1 MRYAD
6 ERCHKKKG
14 PGLSPEAFP
23 ARSSAGLVAT
33 AAAATVATAA
43 AAVATAA
50 TAAAAA
56 AAAAATVAT
65 TTAAAAAAAAVL
77 RLVDPEAAATEVA
90 TIERLDGGIRVRAFS
105 HLDEGE
111 SSRPTGFPVRD
122 DAHLVHCT
130 VSLEELTDF
139 VLGGS
144 ERQVSDIKLLAQ
156 SIILVAPSHAAGGR
170 DTRRNQGRT
179 IRTIDRARNTL
190 HRRQTGLKPAAD
202 EQERHSSRN
211 GDTQEG

>member
-1 MRYAD
+1 VFQ
-6 ERCHKKKG
+6 EEKG
-14 PGLSPEAFP
+14 PELSPEAFP
-23 ARSSAGLVAT
+23 ARFSAGLVAT
-33 AAAATVATAA
+33 AAATTSATAAATTTVATAA
-43 AAVATAA
+43 SAAAATTTTVATAA
-50 TAAAAA
+50 SG
-56 AAAAATVAT
+56 
-65 TTAAAAAAAAVL
+65 AAAAAAAVL
-77 RLVDPEAAATEVA
+77 RFVDPEAAAPEVA
-90 TIERLDGGIRVRAFS
+90 TIERLDGGIRVRAFA
-105 HLDEGE
+105 HFHEGE
-111 SSRPTGFPVRD
+111 PSRPTGFPIRD

-130 VSLEELTDF
+130 VTLEELTDF

-144 ERQVSDIKLLAQ
+144 ERQVSYIKLLAQ